1 MEQVK
6 PYAISTIQPP
16 VTEGEPPAMLVLQF
30 RDGRSTAI
38 SYSYLHRIDFNGV
51 DLITLFFVD
60 NVVAIRGRDLNAVL
74 ARLHRHSETSL
85 TETDPLHAQSTVV
98 GHITSIE
105 VKSHGCARRAD
116 D

>member
-38 SYSYLHRIDFNGV
+38 SYSYLRRVDFNGV

-60 NVVAIRGRDLNAVL
+60 DVVTIRRRDLTAVID
-74 ARLHRHSETSL
+74 RLHRHSETSL
-85 TETDPLHAQSTVV
+85 TEVDPLHAAPTVA
-98 GHITSIE
+98 GRITSIE
-105 VKSHGCARRAD
+105 VRTNGSARRAND
-116 D
+116 